1 MDKKRKA
8 GLGKMKKS
16 INTPEKVIKYSD
28 IRAYIYNFAGAY
40 EVHIDSKCHPKL
52 EKVTGMMKYLETE
65 GFFEKTKQP
74 IKIFV
79 KKEMTEKELL
89 EKIKEDTGCDQ
100 MEAEFILY
108 HGIKS
113 GIIKRKLDWRFFL
126 KKAHYAIFFA
136 LSLIALYYFYKYL
149 TLS

>member
-1 MDKKRKA
+1 MDEKKKA
-8 GLGKMKKS
+8 RLGIMKKNV
-16 INTPEKVIKYSD
+16 NTPEKVIKYSD

-40 EVHIDSKCHPKL
+40 EVHIDSKQHPKL
-52 EKVTGMMKYLETE
+52 EKVTRMMQYLETE
-65 GFFEKTKQP
+65 GFFEKTEQP

-108 HGIKS
+108 QGVKS
-113 GIIKRKLDWRFFL
+113 GIIKRQLDWRFYL
-126 KKAHYAIFFA
+126 KNAHYPVLFV

-149 TLS
+149 TL